1 MSRHQ
6 PQKDPSGSVLFCA
19 FCAFLW
25 LLSNDADE
33 WFVAGDAVEGEGE
46 LVVAFEGDRVGEFD
60 GDLGEGEGWE
70 FADVFDEERIEV
82 VVGVFELD
90 GDGFAGEQINA
101 GGEEHDARALIGAE
115 VEDVSE

>member
-1 MSRHQ
+1 MLISGLLLVTPWKVRQ
-6 PQKDPSGSVLFCA
+6 SWKSPSIVIEC
-19 FCAFLW
+19 
-25 LLSNDADE
+25 
-33 WFVAGDAVEGEGE
+33 
-46 LVVAFEGDRVGEFD
+46 GEFD

-70 FADVFDEERIEV
+70 FADVFDEEGVEV

>member
-1 MSRHQ
+1 M
-6 PQKDPSGSVLFCA
+6 
-19 FCAFLW
+19 
-25 LLSNDADE
+25 
-33 WFVAGDAVEGEGE
+33 EGEGE
-46 LVVAFEGDRVGEFD
+46 LKVAFDRYRVGEFD

-70 FADVFDEERIEV
+70 FADVFDDEGVEV

-115 VEDVSE
+115 VEDVSQ